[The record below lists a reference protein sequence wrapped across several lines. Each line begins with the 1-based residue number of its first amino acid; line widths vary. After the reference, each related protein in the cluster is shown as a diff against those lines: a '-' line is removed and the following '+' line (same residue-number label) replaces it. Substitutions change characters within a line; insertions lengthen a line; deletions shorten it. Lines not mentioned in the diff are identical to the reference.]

1 MWAGRVRLPGSRD
14 VRAGYGWVVARD
26 PRGTRT
32 IAIGGGTDFGYTSD
46 VRLIADRH
54 LVLVV
59 LSGTSRYPAAAVA
72 QDALG
77 ALGR

>member
-1 MWAGRVRLPGSRD
+1 MGRPCPAARVPRCAG
-14 VRAGYGWVVARD
+14 GYGWVVARD

-46 VRLIADRH
+46 DRLIADLH
-54 LVLVV
+54 LVLEV